1 MTNNTSIYNQFGKTI
16 FITGANSGI
25 GFYSVIKFL
34 ETKNYLYVPV
44 RSKIRKDLFIN
55 HLKNFYSESHL
66 KKYLKIIT
74 NIDLAN
80 LENIS
85 NLKNFFVNKRIE
97 FDILILNAGLQYTG
111 ALYPKVS
118 KQGIELTFAVNHLA
132 HFYIINILN
141 SIIKDTSESRIIIT
155 SSDVHN
161 PKSPGGNIGKK
172 AGLNKLNNFKEE
184 IMGDFKNFNADKSYK
199 NSKLC
204 NILFARE
211 LRKRLRI
218 NKRKISVITWA
229 PGLVFPNRGLGFFRY
244 SSKFNKFGYLIFS
257 TIANKLL
264 GISENVQD
272 AGNLLYKIAL
282 DKNYN
287 NIDYQHLS
295 NQLISFRKHKLKA
308 TDISEEASDPELA
321 TKLWELSV
329 DLCNSFGITP
339 INL

>member
-1 MTNNTSIYNQFGKTI
+1 MTNNSSIFNQFGKTI

-34 ETKNYLYVPV
+34 ETKNYLYVPI
-44 RSKIRKDLFIN
+44 RSKIRKDSFIN
-55 HLKNFYSESHL
+55 DLKNFFSESHL
-66 KKYLKIIT
+66 KKYLKIISY
-74 NIDLAN
+74 IDLGD

-85 NLKNFFVNKRIE
+85 NLKKFFVNESIK
-97 FDILILNAGLQYTG
+97 FDIFILNAGLQYTG

-132 HFYIINILN
+132 HFYIINLLN
-141 SIIKDTSESRIIIT
+141 LMIRDSSESRIIIT

-161 PKSPGGNIGKK
+161 PKSSGGNVGEK
-172 AGLNKLNNFKEE
+172 ASLNNLINLKEE
-184 IMGDFKNFNADKSYK
+184 IMGNFENFNADKLYK

-211 LRKRLRI
+211 LRNRLKI
-218 NKRKISVITWA
+218 KKRKISVITWA
-229 PGLVFPNRGLGFFRY
+229 PGLVFPDDGLGFFRY
-244 SSKFNKFGYLIFS
+244 SSKFNKLGYLIFS

-264 GISENVQD
+264 GISESVQD

-282 DKNYN
+282 DNNYN
-287 NIDYQHLS
+287 NIEYLHLS
-295 NQLISFRKHKLKA
+295 NQLISFRKHKLCI
-308 TDISEEASDPELA
+308 TDASDEALDPELA
-321 TKLWELSV
+321 TKLWLFSV
-329 DLCNSFGITP
+329 DLCNSFGVTP